1 MKKTENDAAKA
12 GIVIANPIAL
22 ARVGITELDADFA
35 PLPPIHLSLSALSA
49 VAGAYLFMVAQ
60 LIQQC
65 RARTLVYSDL
75 FGASLRILIAVP
87 LGLSINL
94 AK

>member
-35 PLPPIHLSLSALSA
+35 PLPPISSLSFGS
-49 VAGAYLFMVAQ
+49 VGGAGAYLFMVAQ